1 MKALVYALSLIPGS
15 KQQQIAA
22 VATVPAVAHAATHKH
37 KAHAHKA
44 STHHKVSKKSHAK
57 A

>member
-1 MKALVYALSLIPGS
+1 MKALVYALSLLAFVG
-15 KQQQIAA
+15 A
-22 VATVPAVAHAATHKH
+22 ATVPAVAHAATHKH
-37 KAHAHKA
+37 KTHAHKA